1 MNFKSAFIAFAS
13 LAAVAA
19 TVSPASAGG
28 LSLNLFNG
36 KGNGIANGGIV
47 VAPSVG
53 VGNVL
58 SGNNVLNGVLN
69 GSGNG
74 ILSGVL
80 SGNNTGILGLG
91 VLSGGDGGKKPRH

>member
-47 VAPSVG
+47 IAPAVG
-53 VGNVL
+53 VGDVL

-69 GSGNG
+69 GSVNG
-74 ILSGVL
+74 ILSGIL

-91 VLSGGDGGKKPRH
+91 VLSGDGGKKRR

>member
-36 KGNGIANGGIV
+36 KNNGIANGGIV
-47 VAPSVG
+47 IAPAVG
-53 VGNVL
+53 VGDVL

-69 GSGNG
+69 GSGNS
-74 ILSGVL
+74 ILSGIL

-91 VLSGGDGGKKPRH
+91 FLSGDGGKKRR

>member
-36 KGNGIANGGIV
+36 KNNGIANGGIV
-47 VAPSVG
+47 IAPAVG
-53 VGNVL
+53 VGDVL
-58 SGNNVLNGVLN
+58 SGNNVLNNALN
-69 GSGNG
+69 GNGVNILSG
-74 ILSGVL
+74 ILSGNDTDL
-80 SGNNTGILGLG
+80 DLGLG
-91 VLSGGDGGKKPRH
+91 ILSGGGKKRR

>member
-47 VAPSVG
+47 IAPAVG
-53 VGNVL
+53 VGDVL

-74 ILSGVL
+74 ILSGIL
-80 SGNNTGILGLG
+80 SGNNTGILGIGL
-91 VLSGGDGGKKPRH
+91 LSGDGGKKRR

>member
-13 LAAVAA
+13 LAAVAT

-47 VAPSVG
+47 IAPAVG
-53 VGNVL
+53 VGDVL

-74 ILSGVL
+74 ILNGIL

-91 VLSGGDGGKKPRH
+91 ILSGDGGKKRR

>member
-19 TVSPASAGG
+19 PVSPASAGG

-47 VAPSVG
+47 IAPAVG
-53 VGNVL
+53 VGDVL
-58 SGNNVLNGVLN
+58 SGNNVLNGALN
-69 GSGNG
+69 GNGNG
-74 ILSGVL
+74 ILSGIL

-91 VLSGGDGGKKPRH
+91 VLSGDGGKKRR

>member
-47 VAPSVG
+47 IAPAVG
-53 VGNVL
+53 VGDVL
-58 SGNNVLNGVLN
+58 SGNNILNGVLN

-74 ILSGVL
+74 ILNGIL

-91 VLSGGDGGKKPRH
+91 ILSGDGGKKRR

>member
-36 KGNGIANGGIV
+36 KNNGVANGGIV
-47 VAPSVG
+47 IAPAVG
-53 VGNVL
+53 VGDVL

-69 GSGNG
+69 GNKVDVLSG
-74 ILSGVL
+74 ILSG
-80 SGNNTGILGLG
+80 NDTDIGLG
-91 VLSGGDGGKKPRH
+91 ILSGGGGKKRR

>member
-47 VAPSVG
+47 IAPAVG
-53 VGNVL
+53 VGDVL

-74 ILSGVL
+74 ILSGIL
-80 SGNNTGILGLG
+80 SGNNTGILGIG
-91 VLSGGDGGKKPRH
+91 ILSGDGGKKRR